1 MRWRRMA
8 RLDSLRHRLRE
19 LESGLGLV
27 ELADGTLFK
36 PDSGLDLMLTH
47 MRLTRNLGRDA
58 QLSDFSPGDQELLRN
73 YAKWTP
79 DRAKWGQVSILITD
93 LARKLC
99 E

>member
-1 MRWRRMA
+1 MA
-8 RLDSLRHRLRE
+8 RLDSLRHRLGE
-19 LESGLGLV
+19 LETGLGLV

-47 MRLTRNLGRDA
+47 ARLCRDLGRDA
-58 QLSDFSPGDQELLRN
+58 EISDFSPGDQESLRN

-79 DRAKWGQVSILITD
+79 DRAEYGQISILITE
-93 LARKLC
+93 LARSLC